1 MSDDQRKLTYLRDNV
16 EQLQNKTQS
25 LSSLLYTVQNASD
38 GEAAEIFRRLRTGT
52 DIHVVA
58 EQVQAGQLLFGVGG
72 REAEREFQ
80 GCPRPAHDLR
90 NEDALTFLRNTAAT

>member
-16 EQLQNKTQS
+16 EQLTARTQS
-25 LSSLLYTVQNASD
+25 LQSLLYTVQNASD
-38 GEAAEIFRRLRTGT
+38 GEAAEIFRRLRSGQ

-72 REAEREFQ
+72 RDPERA
-80 GCPRPAHDLR
+80 CSTCRLVLS
-90 NEDALTFLRNTAAT
+90 ALIRIR

>member
-72 REAEREFQ
+72 RESERKYRAKLCTKKLE
-80 GCPRPAHDLR
+80 LR
-90 NEDALTFLRNTAAT
+90 LTDMSP